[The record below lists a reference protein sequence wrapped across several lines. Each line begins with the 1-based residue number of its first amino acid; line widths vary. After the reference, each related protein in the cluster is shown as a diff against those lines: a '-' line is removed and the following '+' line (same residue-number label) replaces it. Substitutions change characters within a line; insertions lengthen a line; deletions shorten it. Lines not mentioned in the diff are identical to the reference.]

1 MKLVAKKLKGRAG
14 HLFGGG
20 NCDPK
25 GENEK
30 RKGARMVQN
39 EETITKAIPAF
50 QLYANHLP
58 KFA

>member
-1 MKLVAKKLKGRAG
+1 MEAIAG
-14 HLFGGG
+14 
-20 NCDPK
+20 PK
-25 GENEK
+25 SENGK

-50 QLYANHLP
+50 QLHANYLP